1 MSWIKQE
8 PVEEHEM
15 DFKGSSV
22 FENFSLKHD
31 KNEEFT
37 DGQGIEFKPDVKDLA
52 KEKTSGNEEDNNN
65 TSISQVRKS
74 NMYNEI

>member
-15 DFKGSSV
+15 DFKPNV
-22 FENFSLKHD
+22 FENFSWKRN
-31 KNEEFT
+31 KNKDFT
-37 DGQGIEFKPDVKDLA
+37 DEHGIEFKPDVKVLTE
-52 KEKTSGNEEDNNN
+52 EKTSGNEEDNNN

-74 NMYNEI
+74 YMYNET